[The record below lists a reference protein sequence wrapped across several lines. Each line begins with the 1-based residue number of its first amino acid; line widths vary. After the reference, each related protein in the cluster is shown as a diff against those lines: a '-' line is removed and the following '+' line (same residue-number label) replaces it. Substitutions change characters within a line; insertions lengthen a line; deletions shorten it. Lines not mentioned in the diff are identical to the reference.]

1 MTQDPQS
8 PWLTLTP
15 FIVDAWH
22 YIGHHATD
30 VLCRTWAFTTET
42 SEQLNAWLN
51 GFEAQMRQMTDYNFD
66 FFMHSILLIYKDAME
81 ERIVQKGY
89 RLPDEDET
97 DDEVDGSEPSGPTS
111 VDLD

>member
-1 MTQDPQS
+1 
-8 PWLTLTP
+8 
-15 FIVDAWH
+15 
-22 YIGHHATD
+22 
-30 VLCRTWAFTTET
+30 VLCRTWCNPAPANGTQPDLVIAQEDDSGEVHLTRAFNTET

-66 FFMHSILLIYKDAME
+66 FFMHSILLIYKDAVE
-81 ERIVQKGY
+81 KRIVQKGY
-89 RLPDEDET
+89 GLPDEEET